1 MTLVAASKR
10 RLKAE
15 MGFFSKAPPPEPEPR
30 PKMSINPTAVA
41 YVGSRGGV
49 STAGIISAGLV
60 LLLLGQLKSLFNEE
74 FLGHTRGWVTVYSA
88 VKVASLWGLAQRL
101 IPSR

>member
-1 MTLVAASKR
+1 MLSLRLPHPCWPCFGYQEFLLQLGRLSSASHCR
-10 RLKAE
+10 
-15 MGFFSKAPPPEPEPR
+15 
-30 PKMSINPTAVA
+30 
-41 YVGSRGGV
+41 
-49 STAGIISAGLV
+49 

>member
-10 RLKAE
+10 RLKAD

-41 YVGSRGGV
+41 TVLAVIAVPIVVVGLIGLLILYCCCCKGDLKQPTP
-49 STAGIISAGLV
+49 TAEVEMPA
-60 LLLLGQLKSLFNEE
+60 
-74 FLGHTRGWVTVYSA
+74 
-88 VKVASLWGLAQRL
+88 AQ
-101 IPSR
+101 PTESHV

>member
-1 MTLVAASKR
+1 MAASKR

-41 YVGSRGGV
+41 TVLAVIAVPIYHLLIKKPAKD
-49 STAGIISAGLV
+49 AGDPQQIQP
-60 LLLLGQLKSLFNEE
+60 LGQPQ
-74 FLGHTRGWVTVYSA
+74 
-88 VKVASLWGLAQRL
+88 KVVEGRASQRAEVVHS
-101 IPSR
+101 PDPGSC